1 MHELRRRGIWR
12 VAIGYLAASW
22 LLIQILE
29 TVLPVFD
36 LPETSIR
43 WVIIVLTVGML
54 PALALA
60 WVFEWTPEG
69 LRQDAEV
76 DHEAADVRAAS
87 RLLDRLG
94 YWRFVSL
101 LCGIN
106 RCENP
111 KINRLSAT
119 LGVSRF
125 RWIP

>member
-1 MHELRRRGIWR
+1 M
-12 VAIGYLAASW
+12 VAAPGHLPTGLVASG
-22 LLIQILE
+22 QQKKP
-29 TVLPVFD
+29 TPRF
-36 LPETSIR
+36 
-43 WVIIVLTVGML
+43 
-54 PALALA
+54 LA